1 MPKHFLTGTAIRLV
15 FITVFL
21 FGCSTT
27 PIVWYK
33 DTDQLIQEH
42 NYKKALQ
49 QAKAA
54 PNHSQ
59 AYIRKIKR
67 KALGHLRTQLAAAN
81 TLIKQKEWGQVGHI
95 IIRLKNTQPPS
106 SQISRLE
113 SRLKQAISE
122 ERRLLNTA
130 QALVQ
135 ANLLQIAFKQQNL
148 SDRIH
153 NNSFDWFDKGSQL
166 QENKKQ
172 LAQYLL
178 QLSIQALSIK
188 DYKNAQRTFQA
199 AITFNEMLSHGKM
212 QQDINDGLS
221 QQNKSIL
228 SSRQHSLVNQ
238 LNAAINKQDFPL
250 LIRLQNILSNEP
262 FHGHSVQTALL
273 LAKNLRLAQAIEL
286 DQKASHHYRQGK
298 IIKALEQWQL
308 ALTLTPEDLHI
319 HSKFLRAQKVQTK
332 LKKLQ
337 PIAN

>member
-1 MPKHFLTGTAIRLV
+1 MPKHFLTDTAIKLV

-21 FGCSTT
+21 CGCSTT
-27 PIVWYK
+27 PVFWYK

-49 QAKAA
+49 QAKTV
-54 PNHSQ
+54 PNYNQ
-59 AYIRKIKR
+59 AYVKEIKG
-67 KALGHLRTQLAAAN
+67 KAVKHLRTQLAAAN
-81 TLIKQKEWGQVGHI
+81 RLIKQKEWGQIGHI
-95 IIRLKNTQPPS
+95 INQLKNTQPPS
-106 SQISRLE
+106 PQISKLE
-113 SRLKQAISE
+113 DKLKQARSE
-122 ERRLLNTA
+122 EQRLLDTA
-130 QALVQ
+130 QALAQ

-148 SDRIH
+148 SNRIH
-153 NNSFDWFDKGSQL
+153 NNSFDWFDKDSQL
-166 QENKKQ
+166 QDHKQQ
-172 LAQYLL
+172 LAQNLL

-199 AITFNEMLSHGKM
+199 AITFNEMLGHGKM

-228 SSRQHSLVNQ
+228 SNRQHSLLNQ
-238 LNAAINKQDFPL
+238 LNAAINEQDFPL

-273 LAKNLRLAQAIEL
+273 LAKDLRLAQAKEL